1 MEHFWYLLS
10 NGMLNV
16 YSQDMHQ
23 RTVLFNLESFDA
35 SAGDFLT
42 VLQLYGAIG
51 GDLDHKDCEGNSL
64 LMRNPNDN
72 LGMALVWAGASA
84 YYSHSGVWK
93 RGLTVAA
100 AKGCRGTMEAI
111 VARDAPDQEFVDRS
125 LNAAALRLSN
135 DMHEQDMSGIQR
147 LVDVYGANVN
157 RCGTLANCVHRN
169 PLVVSALI
177 SLGADRTRFVWDW
190 ERGLRNTA
198 LHRAVES
205 DSVHVFQA
213 LALNLSADEWSVR
226 DEFGFTPMMTLL
238 SERTASEDYLR
249 LRFDWLVERGAS
261 CLPFDDSGRRVSG
274 TFWGQR
280 QPFRGLIAAR
290 VCEENW
296 AKRRGFILLR
306 KRGVDADDGDDGDRL
321 VLEVAFLA
329 EFGVFQNIVGFV

>member
-10 NGMLNV
+10 HGMLNV
-16 YSQDMHQ
+16 HSQDVHQ

-35 SAGDFLT
+35 CAGDFLT
-42 VLQLYGAIG
+42 VLQLYEAIG
-51 GDLDHKDCEGNSL
+51 GDLDHKDRDGNSL
-64 LMRNPNDN
+64 LMRNASDN

-84 YYSHSGVWK
+84 YYSHKGVWK
-93 RGLTVAA
+93 RGLSIAA
-100 AKGCRGTMEAI
+100 ARGFRGTMRAI

-135 DMHEQDMSGIQR
+135 DGHEQDMSGIR
-147 LVDVYGANVN
+147 ILVDVYGASVN

-169 PLVVSALI
+169 PFVVSALI

-198 LHRAVES
+198 LHRVAETHS
-205 DSVHVFQA
+205 SIVFQA
-213 LALNLSADEWSVR
+213 LAQNLSPEEWSVQ

-238 SERTASEDYLR
+238 SERTESVDYLR

-261 CLPFDDSGRRVSG
+261 CLPFDNGGRRVSG

-321 VLEVAFLA
+321 VLEVAFLV

>member
-1 MEHFWYLLS
+1 MEHFWHFLS
-10 NGMLNV
+10 HGMLNV
-16 YSQDMHQ
+16 HLQDMHE
-23 RTVLFNLESFDA
+23 RTILFNLESFDA
-35 SAGDFLT
+35 SADDFLR
-42 VLQLYGAIG
+42 VLKLYGAIG
-51 GDLDHKDCEGNSL
+51 GDLNHRDREGNSL

-72 LGMALVWAGASA
+72 LGMALIWAGASA
-84 YYSHSGVWK
+84 YYSHNGVWK
-93 RGLTVAA
+93 RGLSVAA
-100 AKGCRGTMEAI
+100 AKGCLGTMRAI
-111 VARDAPDQEFVDRS
+111 VARDGPDQEFVDRS
-125 LNAAALRLSN
+125 LNAAALQLSN
-135 DMHEQDMSGIQR
+135 DRHEQDMSGMQA

-157 RCGTLANCVHRN
+157 RCGTLANCVNRN

-198 LHRAVES
+198 LHRVAETHS
-205 DSVHVFQA
+205 SIVFQA
-213 LALNLSADEWSVR
+213 LAQNLSPEEWSVR

-238 SERTASEDYLR
+238 SEETASEDYLR
-249 LRFDWLVERGAS
+249 LRFDWLVGRGAS
-261 CLPFDDSGRRVSG
+261 CLPFDDGGRRVSG

-306 KRGVDADDGDDGDRL
+306 KRGVDADEGDDGDRL